1 MATNQCQQNYKMSDK
16 EIKVPNIGEFKD
28 VEVIEV
34 LVSNGQSVSKN
45 DPLITIESDKS
56 SVEIPA
62 SFDGKVKSVKIKVG
76 DRVSEGDLILT
87 VEQSG
92 EEEKNIEQK
101 TIKEEDEPVA
111 NQNQVE
117 TIAKV
122 NPAQNTIKKDNSEVS
137 SASPKVRKFARELG
151 VNINEIVGSERQGRI
166 VEDDVKNFISS
177 KINKAPDKTEAQPK
191 KIISEFSHSDFG
203 EIEVKDMPRVKKL
216 ASTYLV
222 NSWTTIPHVTNHD
235 EADITEME
243 DFRTSLTDMYTGE
256 RKKIT
261 PLAFIIKA
269 LVASLKKFPSFNSS
283 IDDIE
288 NGKITIKKYFH
299 VGIAVDTPHGLMV
312 PKIRSADN
320 KSISYIS
327 NELKTVSDQCRN
339 LKIDKKEFFGGSM
352 TITSLGGIG
361 GSFFTPIIN
370 YPEVAILGVGK
381 AQKKQIFINGKFET
395 RTMLPLSLSYDHR
408 IIDGAEAARFNND
421 LKENLGK
428 NFAYKLAV

>member
-1 MATNQCQQNYKMSDK
+1 MSDK

-34 LVSNGQSVSKN
+34 LVSNGQSVLKN

-62 SFDGKVKSVKIKVG
+62 SFNGKIKSVNVKVG
-76 DRVSEGDLILT
+76 DKVSEGDLILILESASET
-87 VEQSG
+87 KEKIQGKSPIENEFKKIQIIKPEIQQTLINQS
-92 EEEKNIEQK
+92 KVTNIS
-101 TIKEEDEPVA
+101 P
-111 NQNQVE
+111 
-117 TIAKV
+117 
-122 NPAQNTIKKDNSEVS
+122 
-137 SASPKVRKFARELG
+137 ASPKARKFARELG
-151 VNINEIVGSERQGRI
+151 VDINQVVGSEKSGRVI
-166 VEDDVKNFISS
+166 EDDIKKFVSS
-177 KINKAPDKTEAQPK
+177 KTKNVEETKENKLN
-191 KIISEFSHSDFG
+191 KIKNEFEHSDFG
-203 EIEVKDMPRVKKL
+203 EIEVKDIPRVKKL
-216 ASTYLV
+216 SSTYLV

-235 EADITEME
+235 EVDITEME
-243 DFRTSLTDMYTGE
+243 DFRNSLTDMYTGE
-256 RKKIT
+256 KKKIT
-261 PLAFIIKA
+261 PLAFLVKA
-269 LVASLKKFPSFNSS
+269 LVVSLKKFPNFNSS

-288 NGKITIKKYFH
+288 NGKITLKKYFH
-299 VGIAVDTPHGLMV
+299 IGIAVDTPHGLMV
-312 PKIRSADN
+312 PKIRNADN
-320 KSISYIS
+320 KNISYIGS
-327 NELKTVSDQCRN
+327 ELKKISDECRN

-381 AQKKQIFINGKFET
+381 SQAKQILINGKFKV
-395 RTMLPLSLSYDHR
+395 RTILPISLSYDHR